1 MLESSRVNLRNS
13 QTSDPEQV
21 LARNGYVRG
30 LRRLS
35 PVGPPMQEWLLA
47 HDPVAAARQSQEEFE
62 RSQVAAANPMRRPE
76 SRRAFDR
83 WRAALTGEHR
93 ASGWLGERE
102 GYAEFVRSVTGAADG
117 GRPGVRVDCGGAP
130 ALRVGRPDRADAP
143 VVLHLHGGGYV
154 MGSADQSAPLARRL
168 ADSVGGWA
176 LVPDYR
182 LAPEHPFPAQLEDG
196 MTVYRWLLDQGIPA
210 ARIATAGDSA
220 GGNLATTIALKAHA
234 DGIPAPGGVVAFSP
248 WYDME
253 HKGKTL
259 ATNAATDELVQLPI
273 LRNMSAMFLGDQGSP
288 ADPLANPLHADLASL
303 PPIYLTVSDHEA
315 LQDDS
320 ERLADKARNA
330 GVDVTFRIE
339 PGQQHVHTFMA
350 GRSPEADAVIAEAGA
365 WLRKTLS

>member
-1 MLESSRVNLRNS
+1 MPSIESGALR
-13 QTSDPEQV
+13 
-21 LARNGYVRG
+21 
-30 LRRLS
+30 
-35 PVGPPMQEWLLA
+35 A
-47 HDPVAAARQSQEEFE
+47 HYRALNE
-62 RSQVAAANPMRRPE
+62 RTAANPRIDLATLRDLFEGIHVLATEVPGVTYEEVDAGGVPALWCRP
-76 SRRAFDR
+76 SDP
-83 WRAALTGEHR
+83 
-93 ASGWLGERE
+93 
-102 GYAEFVRSVTGAADG
+102 AADS
-117 GRPGVRVDCGGAP
+117 AI
-130 ALRVGRPDRADAP
+130 LFT
-143 VVLHLHGGGYV
+143 HGGGFV
-154 MGSADQSAPLARRL
+154 CNSMHSHRKMAGHLA
-168 ADSVGGWA
+168 AASGIPV
-176 LVPDYR
+176 LVIDYR

-196 MTVYRWLLDQGIPA
+196 MTAYRWLLDQGIPA

-234 DGIPAPGGVVAFSP
+234 DGIPAPGGVVAISP

-288 ADPLANPLHADLASL
+288 ADPLANPLRADLASL